1 MLDLIALR
9 APAQAMVSAGGGAG
23 LSIPRGPNG
32 TKERD
37 VMPDRPVLTAG
48 VDEAGRG
55 PLAGPVAAAAVILD
69 PARIP
74 GGIADSKILTET
86 ARERLF
92 GLILKDA
99 VAVSF
104 CLLPPADVDRLNI
117 RAASL
122 EAMRRAVAGLAI
134 QPQLAL
140 IDGRDVP
147 PGLPCLARA
156 IVGGDGSEPAIGAAS
171 IVAKV
176 MRDRLMTRL
185 GAELPAYGF
194 EVHKGYGTLKH
205 RQAAAEHGLTAHHR
219 LSFAPFKNGTQ
230 PDRPA

>member
-1 MLDLIALR
+1 VRHEKDLA
-9 APAQAMVSAGGGAG
+9 
-23 LSIPRGPNG
+23 
-32 TKERD
+32 
-37 VMPDRPVLTAG
+37 VMDDRPLLTAG

-74 GGIADSKILTET
+74 AGVGDSKAMTAET
-86 ARERLF
+86 RERLF
-92 GLILKDA
+92 DLILKDA
-99 VAVSF
+99 IAVSF
-104 CLLPPADVDRLNI
+104 CLLPPAEIDRLNI

-134 QPQLAL
+134 TPRLAL

-147 PGLPCLARA
+147 TGLICPARA
-156 IVGGDGSEPAIGAAS
+156 VIGGDGLEPAIGAAS

-176 MRDRLMTRL
+176 MRDRLMARL

-194 EVHKGYGTLKH
+194 EVHKGYGTVKH
-205 RQAAAEHGLTAHHR
+205 RSAIAAAGGTAHHR
-219 LSFAPFKNGTQ
+219 RSFAPFKNGT
-230 PDRPA
+230 DPASAA

>member
-1 MLDLIALR
+1 
-9 APAQAMVSAGGGAG
+9 MVSAGGGAG
-23 LSIPRGPNG
+23 LSIPRGRDEA
-32 TKERD
+32 KERGG
-37 VMPDRPVLTAG
+37 MSDRPVLTAG

-74 GGIADSKILTET
+74 EGVADSKTLTE
-86 ARERLF
+86 AMRERLF
-92 GLILKDA
+92 NAILADA

-104 CLLPPADVDRLNI
+104 CLLPPAEIDRLNI

-122 EAMRRAVAGLAI
+122 EAMRRAVQGLAV

-147 PGLPCLARA
+147 PGLPCPARA
-156 IVGGDGSEPAIGAAS
+156 IISGDGLEPAIGAAS

-176 MRDRLMTRL
+176 MRDRLMVQL

-194 EVHKGYGTLKH
+194 EVHKGYGTLRH
-205 RQAAAEHGLTAHHR
+205 RSAAAKHGPTAHHR
-219 LSFAPFKNGTQ
+219 LSFTPFKNGTQ
-230 PDRPA
+230 PNRPT

>member
-1 MLDLIALR
+1 MD
-9 APAQAMVSAGGGAG
+9 
-23 LSIPRGPNG
+23 
-32 TKERD
+32 
-37 VMPDRPVLTAG
+37 DRPLLTAG

-74 GGIADSKILTET
+74 EGVGDSKALSAD

-92 GLILKDA
+92 DAILKDSL
-99 VAVSF
+99 AVSF
-104 CLLPPADVDRLNI
+104 CLLPPAEIDRLNI

-134 QPQLAL
+134 RPRLAL

-147 PGLPCLARA
+147 PGLGCPGLA
-156 IVGGDGSEPAIGAAS
+156 IIGGDASEPAIGAAS

-176 MRDRLMTRL
+176 MRDRLMARL
-185 GAELPAYGF
+185 GMEIPAYGF
-194 EVHKGYGTLKH
+194 EVHKGYGTVRH
-205 RQAAAEHGLTAHHR
+205 RSAIAKDGGTAHHR
-219 LSFAPFKNGTQ
+219 RSFAPFKNGTARNEQ
-230 PDRPA
+230 A

>member
-1 MLDLIALR
+1 MD
-9 APAQAMVSAGGGAG
+9 
-23 LSIPRGPNG
+23 
-32 TKERD
+32 
-37 VMPDRPVLTAG
+37 DRPQLTAG

-69 PARIP
+69 PFRLP
-74 GGIADSKILTET
+74 SGIADSKTLAE
-86 ARERLF
+86 AERERLF
-92 GLILKDA
+92 EAILKDA
-99 VAVSF
+99 LAVSF
-104 CLLPPADVDRLNI
+104 ALMPPAEIDRLNI

-134 QPQLAL
+134 PPHLAL

-147 PGLPCLARA
+147 PGLVCPARA
-156 IVGGDGSEPAIGAAS
+156 IVGGDGIEPAIGAAS

-194 EVHKGYGTLKH
+194 EVHKGYGTVRHRGAIARAGGTRHH
-205 RQAAAEHGLTAHHR
+205 RQ
-219 LSFAPFKNGTQ
+219 SFAPFKNGTAEPPQ
-230 PDRPA
+230 G

>member
-1 MLDLIALR
+1 MD
-9 APAQAMVSAGGGAG
+9 
-23 LSIPRGPNG
+23 
-32 TKERD
+32 
-37 VMPDRPVLTAG
+37 DRSLLTAG

-74 GGIADSKILTET
+74 HGVGDSKALKEE

-92 GLILKDA
+92 DVILKDA
-99 VAVSF
+99 LAVSF
-104 CLLPPADVDRLNI
+104 CLLPPAEIDRLNI
-117 RAASL
+117 RAVSL

-134 QPQLAL
+134 RPRLAL

-147 PGLPCLARA
+147 PGLVCPARA
-156 IVGGDGSEPAIGAAS
+156 IIGGDASEPAIGAAS

-176 MRDRLMTRL
+176 MRDRLMIRL

-194 EVHKGYGTLKH
+194 EVHKGYGTVKH
-205 RQAAAEHGLTAHHR
+205 RSAIVSAGGTEHHR
-219 LSFAPFKNGTQ
+219 RSFAPFKNGT
-230 PDRPA
+230 DPASAA